1 MVAAA
6 LKAQCPR
13 TPKRQMRVGNAC
25 AFTRRRRQSPVW
37 GPAPLLARLRP
48 PWPVLPLAL
57 DVFCGLATPGAVQ
70 RFSDMMR
77 TAELFVRAQGVFCAR
92 AVTSPPLQRFQV
104 VSSGFRWF
112 QVVSPGCKDHDWPN
126 AAASAL
132 LVMTHTLYFWQYKPL
147 FTFTVHDRYYSLS
160 TPHMS
165 RQCARASRRTRACS
179 STHYERHAPS
189 SPHTLRSSSSVSSES
204 ESESHFS
211 ADCL

>member
-1 MVAAA
+1 MQVVAAA

-70 RFSDMMR
+70 RFRHDAHGR
-77 TAELFVRAQGVFCAR
+77 VVCARAGRFFCAR
-92 AVTSPPLQRFQV
+92 AVTSPLLQRFQV

-132 LVMTHTLYFWQYKPL
+132 LVMTHTQGLSVL
-147 FTFTVHDRYYSLS
+147 FHTHSAVGRAFTDFSFKFVVH
-160 TPHMS
+160 
-165 RQCARASRRTRACS
+165 QTR
-179 STHYERHAPS
+179 
-189 SPHTLRSSSSVSSES
+189 
-204 ESESHFS
+204 
-211 ADCL
+211 